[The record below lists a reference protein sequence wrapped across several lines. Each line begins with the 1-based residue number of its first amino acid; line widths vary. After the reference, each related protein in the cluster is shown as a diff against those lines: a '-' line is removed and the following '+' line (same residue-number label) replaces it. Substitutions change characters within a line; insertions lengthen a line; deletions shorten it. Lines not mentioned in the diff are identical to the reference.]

1 MRQERRRPSVNHGM
15 KQRVMNQGF
24 QGAVPFAGR
33 PVGPVGPAGPVGL
46 GFAAALAAALLL
58 SVRPIAAAEVLD
70 ARTRALFDT
79 HCLDCHSTEK
89 HKGDLDLERLVR
101 TSAGATEPKVWQQV
115 LEQVS
120 LGEMPPKDRP
130 AMDERSRDQLMSGV
144 RAQLDRWARRNA
156 GDPGPVVLRRLSN
169 AEYTHTIRD
178 LTGVEALDPAR
189 EFPVDSA
196 AGEGFMNVGQSL
208 VMSPSLVT
216 KYLDAAKEVARHAVL
231 LPDGLAFSPNTSQR
245 DWTEE
250 RLAAIRAFYGR
261 YTRNGGGTSVNL
273 QGIRFD
279 TRDGGVLPLPEY
291 FEATLEMRA
300 QGGGSRRVGKSLE
313 AVARARGL
321 NARYL
326 ARLWEALNPP
336 EAPGPSPLLDAV
348 RTRWREAKP
357 GEGAAVAALVASWQ
371 QAVWRFTTVGHIGKR
386 DGPSAWQVP
395 VSPLAVSREV
405 RFKLPAPDA
414 SGQVGAFLV
423 ASDAGDGAD
432 ADVALWG
439 NPRLVVPGRPDVP
452 LGRLRSVI
460 RRVDE
465 ARGPLFSQAAAC
477 LEAAAGLTEVPAG
490 EALTA
495 LARSRNLDPQAF
507 AAWLEALGMRSGGT
521 RIEGHLTSPMDSAQ
535 GYAFIQGW
543 TGADALSV
551 TANASDRE
559 VRVPGLMRPHSVA
572 VHPSPS
578 RRVIVGWRAPSG
590 GTLRVEGLVQHS
602 HVECGNGVAW
612 ALELRRG
619 ATRQTLAS
627 GVSQGAKEVRFG
639 PFPTVPVGAGDV
651 VCLSVGPRDGNHSC
665 DLTRVDL
672 QLTDT
677 RDPAQAWSLSGD
689 VSPSILAGNPHADRL
704 GHPGV
709 WHFFSEPEARG
720 GALETPIPEGS
731 LLARWRAAATDDERR
746 ALSAGIQALFAPS
759 EPAGLGK
766 DSPDA
771 VLRRQWTSL
780 QGPLLGAVLRGV
792 LEASGPAGGL
802 DGAAGVPGAGPD
814 PSLFGRSPRSGA
826 RVAPQDLCVQAP
838 SVVEVR
844 IPADWA
850 AGGEL
855 VATVGLDA
863 SAGPEAS
870 VQMRILPRRPESLA
884 LVAGSVSAKGGKGTW
899 SDGELPM
906 QSDLPVLVAD
916 GSAARRRWDASL
928 ERFRAL
934 FPAALCYTKIVP
946 VDEVVTLTLY
956 YREDDA
962 LRRLLLGPDETAEL
976 ERLWSE
982 LHYVSQEA
990 FKRVDAYEQLWQYAT
1005 QDADPSAF
1013 TPMGEPIRRRA
1024 EAFRRLLVDTEPA
1037 HLQALAAFAARA
1049 YRRPLQEAE
1058 VDALK
1063 ALHGR
1068 LRGDGL
1074 THEEAVRSVLARVLV
1089 SPAFL
1094 YRAEQPGPGM
1104 AAARVSDLELATRL
1118 SYFLWASTPDAALM
1132 DAAARNRL
1140 HRPEVMRA
1148 QVGRMLRDP
1157 KVRRLSDEFA
1167 MAWLHLYDFDDLD
1180 EKSER
1185 HFPEFR
1191 GLRGAMREE
1200 TVRFFT
1206 DLFQNNGPVLDIL
1219 DADHSFLNAD
1229 LARFY
1234 GLSAAGFSGTNG
1246 WRRVSGLRSIGRG
1259 GILGQAATLARQS
1272 GASRTS
1278 PILRGNWISEVIL
1291 GEKLPKPPKDVPR
1304 LPEDESLDQ
1313 LTVRQ
1318 LTERHSTD
1326 PKCSGCH
1333 RRIDAYGFSLESF
1346 DAVGRFREKDLGG
1359 RPIDARAKA
1368 PDGTLLEGPAGL
1380 RHYLSHQRKQA
1391 FLRQF
1396 SRKLLGYALGRGV
1409 LLSDEPLLTD
1419 LQRKLSARDARV
1431 GTAIETI
1438 VASPQFV
1445 RIRGLDRPADE

>member
-1 MRQERRRPSVNHGM
+1 MQMATVATVARVGRRV
-15 KQRVMNQGF
+15 
-24 QGAVPFAGR
+24 
-33 PVGPVGPAGPVGL
+33 
-46 GFAAALAAALLL
+46 AALLTVAL
-58 SVRPIAAAEVLD
+58 GSVVSTTAAEALD
-70 ARTRALFDT
+70 AKTRALFEA
-79 HCLDCHSTEK
+79 HCLDCHSTAK
-89 HKGDLDLERLVR
+89 HKGDLDLERFMQPSPGP
-101 TSAGATEPKVWQQV
+101 TDPKVWQQV

-130 AMDERSRDQLMSGV
+130 PMDDKSREQLMGGV
-144 RAQLDRWARRNA
+144 RALLNRWARMNA

-169 AEYTHTIRD
+169 AEYTYTIRD
-178 LTGVEALDPAR
+178 LTGVETLDPAR

-216 KYLDAAKEVARHAVL
+216 KYLDAAKEVARHAVF
-231 LPDGLAFSPNTSQR
+231 LPDGLGFSASTSQR

-250 RLAAIRAFYGR
+250 RLTAIREFYGR

-279 TRDGGVLPLPEY
+279 TRDGGVLPLAEY
-291 FEATLEMRA
+291 FDATLEWRGSA
-300 QGGGSRRVGKSLE
+300 SGKSRRSE
-313 AVARARGL
+313 ADVEALARTRGL

-326 ARLWEALNPP
+326 DRLWAELNQP
-336 EAPGPSPLLDAV
+336 EASSPLLDQV
-348 RTRWREAKP
+348 RARWRQAKP
-357 GEGAAVAALVASWQ
+357 GEGAAVASVVESWQ
-371 QAVWRFTTVGHIGKR
+371 RAVWRFTTVGHIGKR
-386 DGPSAWQVP
+386 DGPTAWQVP
-395 VSPLAVSREV
+395 VSPLAAAREV
-405 RFKLPAPDA
+405 RLKFPVADA
-414 SGQVGAFLV
+414 SGQVSAFLV
-423 ASDAGDGAD
+423 ASDAGDGAESD
-432 ADVALWG
+432 LALWS

-452 LGRLRSVI
+452 LARVRSLIHRMDQV
-460 RRVDE
+460 
-465 ARGPLFSQAAAC
+465 RGPLFAQAGAC
-477 LEAAAGLTEVPAG
+477 LEAAAGLTEVPSG

-495 LARSRNLDPQAF
+495 LARSKGLDPQAF
-507 AAWLEALGMRSGGT
+507 GAWLEALGMRPGGT
-521 RIEGHLTSPMDSAQ
+521 RIEGHMTSSMESAQ

-578 RRVIVGWRAPSG
+578 RRVIVGWRAPLG
-590 GTLRVEGLVQHS
+590 ATLRVEGLVQHS
-602 HVECGNGVAW
+602 HTECGNGVSW
-612 ALELRRG
+612 VLELRRG
-619 ATRQTLAS
+619 GTRQTLAS
-627 GVSQGAKEVRFG
+627 GVSQGAQEVRFG
-639 PFPTVPVGAGDV
+639 PLPSVTVGVGDV

-677 RDPAQAWSLSGD
+677 RNPANAWSLSGD

-704 GHPGV
+704 GHPAV

-720 GALETPIPEGS
+720 GALETTIPEGS
-731 LLARWRAAATDDERR
+731 LLARWRASDSAEERR
-746 ALSAGIQALFAPS
+746 RWAADLQALFVS
-759 EPAGLGK
+759 EPSGLSQ
-766 DSPDA
+766 DAPDA
-771 VLRRQWTSL
+771 LLRRQWTSL
-780 QGPLLGAVLRGV
+780 QGPLLGALLRSFV
-792 LEASGPAGGL
+792 QQPEPGPGAVGTAVAGGS
-802 DGAAGVPGAGPD
+802 ASAAGPD
-814 PSLFGRSPRSGA
+814 PALFGTHPVGGA
-826 RVAPQDLCVQAP
+826 RIAPQDLCVKAP
-838 SVVEVR
+838 SVIEVR
-844 IPADWA
+844 IPAEWA
-850 AGGEL
+850 TGGEL
-855 VATVGLDA
+855 VATAGLDA
-863 SAGPEAS
+863 MAGPEAS
-870 VQMRILPRRPESLA
+870 VQMQILPQRPASLG
-884 LVAGSVSAKGGKGTW
+884 LVAGAVSTKGGKGTW

-916 GSAARRRWDASL
+916 ASAARRRWDQGL

-962 LRRLLLGPDETAEL
+962 LRRLMLDPAETAEL
-976 ERLWSE
+976 ERLWAE
-982 LHYVSQEA
+982 LHYVSQDA
-990 FKRVDAYEQLWQYAT
+990 FKLVDAFEQLWQFAT

-1024 EAFRRLLVDTEPA
+1024 DAFRRLLVDTEPA
-1037 HLQALAAFAARA
+1037 HVRSLFAFAARA
-1049 YRRPLQEAE
+1049 YRRPLQESE
-1058 VDALK
+1058 IDALGS
-1063 ALHGR
+1063 LYVR

-1074 THEEAVRSVLARVLV
+1074 THEESIRGVLARVLV

-1094 YRAEQPGPGM
+1094 YRAEQPGPGVM
-1104 AAARVSDLELATRL
+1104 ATRVSDVELATRL

-1132 DAAARNRL
+1132 DAATLGRL
-1140 HRPEVMRA
+1140 HRPEVLRA
-1148 QVGRMLRDP
+1148 QVRRMLKDP
-1157 KVRRLSDEFA
+1157 KVERLATEFA
-1167 MAWLHLYDFDDLD
+1167 LAWLHLYDFESLD

-1234 GLSAAGFSGTNG
+1234 GVTSVSFARSNE
-1246 WRRVSGLRSIGRG
+1246 WKRVTGLRSMARG
-1259 GILGQAATLARQS
+1259 GILGQASTLARQS

-1304 LPEDESLDQ
+1304 LPEDESLEQ

-1318 LTERHSTD
+1318 LTEKHSTD

-1346 DAVGRFREKDLGG
+1346 DAVGRFRERDLGG
-1359 RPIDARAKA
+1359 RPIDVRVQA
-1368 PDGTLLEGPAGL
+1368 PDGTVLEGAAGL
-1380 RHYLSHQRKQA
+1380 RRYLSHQRKEA
-1391 FLRQF
+1391 FVRQF
-1396 SRKLLGYALGRGV
+1396 SRKLLGYSLGRGV
-1409 LLSDEPLLTD
+1409 LLSDEPLLAD
-1419 LQRKLSARDARV
+1419 LQRALSARDARV
-1431 GTAIETI
+1431 QSAIETI
-1438 VASPQFV
+1438 VTSPQFV
-1445 RIRGLDRPADE
+1445 RIRGMDRPSEE

>member
-1 MRQERRRPSVNHGM
+1 MDDM
-15 KQRVMNQGF
+15 KRGVMNPGSRGEDSPAVRRAGVVAGL
-24 QGAVPFAGR
+24 GAV
-33 PVGPVGPAGPVGL
+33 VV
-46 GFAAALAAALLL
+46 AAAVLL
-58 SVRPIAAAEVLD
+58 VAPRVHAAEALD
-70 ARTRALFDT
+70 ARTRSVFEA

-89 HKGDLDLERLVR
+89 HKGDLDLEHLVR
-101 TSAGATEPKVWQQV
+101 SSTGATEAKVWQQV
-115 LEQVS
+115 IEQVS

-130 AMDERSRDQLMSGV
+130 VMDAKSREQLMSGV
-144 RAQLDRWARRNA
+144 RSQLNRWARLNA

-178 LTGVEALDPAR
+178 LTGVPTLDPAR

-216 KYLDAAKEVARHAVL
+216 KYLDAAKEVARHTVF
-231 LPDGLAFSPNTSQR
+231 LPDGLGFSPSTSQR

-250 RLAAIRAFYGR
+250 RLTAIREFYGR

-279 TRDGGVLPLPEY
+279 TRDGGVLPLAEY
-291 FEATLEMRA
+291 FDATLELRA
-300 QGGGSRRVGKSLE
+300 AGGPRKQGARAIE
-313 AVARARGL
+313 AFAAARGL

-326 ARLWEALNPP
+326 GRLWDALNPSAPP
-336 EAPGPSPLLDAV
+336 EASPLLDTV
-348 RTRWREAKP
+348 RARWREAKP
-357 GEGAAVAALVASWQ
+357 AEGATVAAVVESWQ
-371 QAVWRFTTVGHIGKR
+371 RAVWRFTTVGHIGKR

-395 VSPLAVSREV
+395 VSPLAASREV
-405 RFKLPAPDA
+405 RLKLPAPDA
-414 SGQVGAFLV
+414 SGQVSAFLV
-423 ASDAGDGAD
+423 ASDAGDGSEPD
-432 ADVALWG
+432 LALWS
-439 NPRLVVPGRPDVP
+439 NPRLVVPGRPDMP
-452 LGRLRSVI
+452 LARVRSLI
-460 RRVDE
+460 RGVDQ
-465 ARGPLFSQAAAC
+465 ARGPLFAQAGAC
-477 LEAAAGLTEVPAG
+477 LEAAAGLTEVPSG

-507 AAWLEALGMRSGGT
+507 AAWLEALGMRPGGT
-521 RIEGHLTSPMDSAQ
+521 RIEGHMTSPMESAQ

-551 TANASDRE
+551 TANSSDRE

-578 RRVIVGWRAPSG
+578 RRVIVGWRGPVA
-590 GTLRVEGLVQHS
+590 GTFRVEGLVQHS
-602 HVECGNGVAW
+602 HIECGNGVSW
-612 ALELRRG
+612 TLELRRG

-639 PFPTVPVGAGDV
+639 PFPAVTVGPGDV

-672 QLTDT
+672 QVTDP
-677 RDPAQAWSLSGD
+677 RDPARAWSLSGD

-720 GALETPIPEGS
+720 GALETTIPEGS
-731 LLARWRAAATDDERR
+731 LLARWRAAASVDEQR
-746 ALSAGIQALFAPS
+746 ALATALQRLFSS
-759 EPAGLGK
+759 EPAELAK
-766 DSPDA
+766 ESPDA

-780 QGPLLGAVLRGV
+780 QGPLLGAVLRGLLQEPGQGLATAASV
-792 LEASGPAGGL
+792 ATSGP
-802 DGAAGVPGAGPD
+802 GPD
-814 PSLFGRSPRSGA
+814 PALFGSHPVGGP
-826 RVAPQDLCVQAP
+826 RVAPMDLCVKAP
-838 SVVEVR
+838 SVVEIR
-844 IPADWA
+844 LPAEWA

-855 VATVGLDA
+855 VATAGLDA

-870 VQMRILPRRPESLA
+870 VQMRILPRRPDSLA

-916 GSAARRRWDASL
+916 GGAAHRRWDASL

-946 VDEVVTLTLY
+946 VDEVVTLTLFH
-956 YREDDA
+956 REDDA
-962 LRRLLLGPDETAEL
+962 LRRLMLGPSENAEL

-982 LHYVSQEA
+982 LHYVSQDA
-990 FKRVDAYEQLWQYAT
+990 FKLVDAFEQLWQFAT

-1024 EAFRRLLVDTEPA
+1024 EAFRRLLVDTEPV
-1037 HLQALAAFAARA
+1037 HLQALVGFAAKA
-1049 YRRPLQEAE
+1049 YRRPLTATET
-1058 VDALK
+1058 DALK
-1063 ALHGR
+1063 GLYGR

-1074 THEEAVRSVLARVLV
+1074 THEESIRGVLARVLV
-1089 SPAFL
+1089 SPSFL
-1094 YRAEQPGPGM
+1094 YRAEQPGPGV
-1104 AAARVSDLELATRL
+1104 AAARVGDLELATRL
-1118 SYFLWASTPDAALM
+1118 SYFLWASTPDAELM
-1132 DAAARNRL
+1132 DAAVRNRL
-1140 HRPEVMRA
+1140 HRPEVLRA
-1148 QVGRMLRDP
+1148 QVRRMLKDP
-1157 KVRRLSDEFA
+1157 KVSRLAGEFA
-1167 MAWLHLYDFDDLD
+1167 LAWLHLYDFESLD

-1234 GLSAAGFSGTNG
+1234 GVSSTGFSGTND

-1318 LTERHSTD
+1318 LTEKHSTD

-1359 RPIDARAKA
+1359 RPIDVRAKA
-1368 PDGTLLEGPAGL
+1368 PDGTLLEGAAGL
-1380 RHYLSHQRKQA
+1380 RHYLSHQRKEA

-1396 SRKLLGYALGRGV
+1396 SRKLLGYSLGRGV
-1409 LLSDEPLLTD
+1409 LLSDEPLVAD

-1431 GTAIETI
+1431 GAAIETI
-1438 VASPQFV
+1438 VASPQFQ
-1445 RIRGLDRPADE
+1445 RIRGMDRPSDE

>member
-1 MRQERRRPSVNHGM
+1 M
-15 KQRVMNQGF
+15 KRGEMKAGF
-24 QGAVPFAGR
+24 QRSVRSPVLYPVRKLGHAVGWITAT
-33 PVGPVGPAGPVGL
+33 
-46 GFAAALAAALLL
+46 ALASMSLAG
-58 SVRPIAAAEVLD
+58 SVAAEALD
-70 ARTRALFDT
+70 AKTRVLFER
-79 HCLDCHSTEK
+79 HCLNCHSTAK
-89 HKGDLDLERLVR
+89 HKGDLDLEQVLQP
-101 TSAGATEPKVWQQV
+101 GAESTDPKVWQQV

-120 LGEMPPKDRP
+120 VGEMPPKDQP
-130 AMDERSRDQLMSGV
+130 VMDAKAREQLMAGV
-144 RAQLDRWARRNA
+144 RGLLDRWARKNA
-156 GDPGPVVLRRLSN
+156 GDPGPVVLRRLAN
-169 AEYTHTIRD
+169 AEYTYTIRD
-178 LTGVEALDPAR
+178 LTGVESLDPAR

-196 AGEGFMNVGQSL
+196 SGEGFMNVGQSL

-231 LPDGLAFSPNTSQR
+231 LPDGVRFSSSTSPR

-250 RLAAIRAFYGR
+250 RLAAIRQFYGR
-261 YTRNGGGTSVNL
+261 YTQNGGGTAVNL
-273 QGIRFD
+273 QGIQFD
-279 TRDGGVLPLPEY
+279 TRDGGVLPLARY
-291 FEATLEMRA
+291 LNATLELRA
-300 QGGGSRRVGKSLE
+300 AGRSRNATHLE
-313 AVARARGL
+313 ALARLRGL
-321 NARYL
+321 NVRYL
-326 ARLWEALNPP
+326 SLLWAELNQS
-336 EAPGPSPLLDAV
+336 EPSPLLDAV
-348 RTRWREAKP
+348 RARWREAKP
-357 GEGAAVAALVASWQ
+357 GEGAAVAAVVESWQ
-371 QAVWRFTTVGHIGKR
+371 RSVWRFTTVGHIGKR

-395 VSPLAVSREV
+395 ISPLATARET

-414 SGQVGAFLV
+414 SGEVRAFLV
-423 ASDAGDGAD
+423 SSDAGDGSA
-432 ADVALWG
+432 ADVALWS

-452 LGRLRSVI
+452 LSQLRSVI
-460 RRVDE
+460 HRLDQT
-465 ARGPLFSQAAAC
+465 RGPLFSQAAAC
-477 LEAAAGLTEVPAG
+477 LNAAAELTEVPSG

-495 LARSRNLDPQAF
+495 LARSNNLEPQVF

-521 RIEGHLTSPMDSAQ
+521 RIEGLITSTLESAQ
-535 GYAFIQGW
+535 GYSFIQGW
-543 TGADALSV
+543 TAADALSV
-551 TANASDRE
+551 TANSSDRE

-578 RRVIVGWRAPSG
+578 RRVIVGWRGPVA
-590 GTLRVEGLVQHS
+590 GTFKIEGLVQHS
-602 HVECGNGVAW
+602 HTECGNGVSW
-612 ALELRRG
+612 VLELRRG

-627 GVSQGAKEVRFG
+627 GVSQGSKEVRFG
-639 PFPTVPVGAGDV
+639 PLPSVTVGVGDV

-677 RDPAQAWSLSGD
+677 SIAAQVWSLSGD
-689 VSPSILAGNPHADRL
+689 VSPAILAGNPHADRL
-704 GHPGV
+704 GHPAV

-720 GALETPIPEGS
+720 GALETTIPEGS
-731 LLARWRAAATDDERR
+731 ILARWRAAASIEEKRR
-746 ALSAGIQALFAPS
+746 WAADLQALFSS

-766 DSPDA
+766 DAPDA

-780 QGPLLGAVLRGV
+780 QGPLLGAVLRGLV
-792 LEASGPAGGL
+792 QQPELAISASASAPQEGP
-802 DGAAGVPGAGPD
+802 GPE
-814 PSLFGRSPRSGA
+814 PALFGKNPLSASS
-826 RVAPQDLCVQAP
+826 RVAPQDLCVKAP

-844 IPADWA
+844 LPAEWA
-850 AGGEL
+850 VGGEL
-855 VATVGLDA
+855 VATATLDA

-870 VQMRILPRRPESLA
+870 VQMQLLPQRPASLA
-884 LVAGSVSAKGGKGTW
+884 LVPGAVSTKGGKGTW
-899 SDGELPM
+899 SDGELPT

-916 GSAARRRWDASL
+916 GGAARRRWDQGL

-956 YREDDA
+956 HREDDA
-962 LRRLLLGPDETAEL
+962 LRRLMLTPAETAEL

-982 LHYVSQEA
+982 LHYISQDA
-990 FKRVDAYEQLWQYAT
+990 FKLVDAFEQLWQFAT

-1024 EAFRRLLVDTEPA
+1024 DEFRRLLVDTEPA
-1037 HLQALAAFAARA
+1037 HLQSIFAFAARA
-1049 YRRPLQEAE
+1049 YRRPLQAGE

-1063 ALHGR
+1063 GLYGR

-1074 THEEAVRSVLARVLV
+1074 THEESVRGILARVLV

-1094 YRAEQPGPGM
+1094 YRAEQPGPGV
-1104 AAARVSDLELATRL
+1104 ASTRVSDMELATRL
-1118 SYFLWASTPDAALM
+1118 SYFLWASTPDAELM
-1132 DAAARNRL
+1132 AEAVAGRL
-1140 HRPEVMRA
+1140 HRPEVLRA
-1148 QVGRMLRDP
+1148 QARRMLKNP
-1157 KVRRLSDEFA
+1157 KVERLATEFA
-1167 MAWLHLYDFDDLD
+1167 LAWLHLYDFETLD

-1229 LARFY
+1229 LAGFY
-1234 GLSAAGFSGTNG
+1234 GVTSVSFTRSNE
-1246 WRRVSGLRSIGRG
+1246 WKRVTGLRPIARG
-1259 GILGQAATLARQS
+1259 GILGQASTLARQS

-1304 LPEDESLDQ
+1304 LPEDESLEQ

-1318 LTERHSTD
+1318 LTEKHSSD

-1346 DAVGRFREKDLGG
+1346 DAVGRFRERDLGG
-1359 RPIDARAKA
+1359 RALDVRAKVL
-1368 PDGTLLEGPAGL
+1368 DGTVLEGAAGL
-1380 RHYLSHQRKQA
+1380 RRYLSHQRKEA

-1396 SRKLLGYALGRGV
+1396 SRKLLGYSLGRGV
-1409 LLSDEPLLTD
+1409 LLSDEPLLSD
-1419 LQRKLSARDARV
+1419 LQRKLSSRDARV
-1431 GTAIETI
+1431 QGAVETI

-1445 RIRGLDRPADE
+1445 RIRGMDRKPEE

>member
-1 MRQERRRPSVNHGM
+1 MRQERQRESVDDGM
-15 KQRVMNQGF
+15 KRGLMNKGF
-24 QGAVPFAGR
+24 QGAVSPAVRRPGAVAG
-33 PVGPVGPAGPVGL
+33 VGAAVVMASALMLSGL
-46 GFAAALAAALLL
+46 LAM
-58 SVRPIAAAEVLD
+58 AAEGLD
-70 ARTRALFDT
+70 AKTRALFDA
-79 HCLDCHSTEK
+79 HCMDCHSTEK
-89 HKGDLDLERLVR
+89 HKGDLDLERFVR
-101 TSAGATEPKVWQQV
+101 PAAGPTDPKVWQQV

-130 AMDERSRDQLMSGV
+130 AMDDKSREQLMSGV
-144 RAQLDRWARRNA
+144 RALLNRWARLNA

-169 AEYTHTIRD
+169 AEYTYTLRD
-178 LTGVEALDPAR
+178 LTGVETLDPAR

-216 KYLDAAKEVARHAVL
+216 KYLDAAKEVARHAVF
-231 LPDGLAFSPNTSQR
+231 LPDGLVFSPSTSQR

-250 RLAAIRAFYGR
+250 RLGAIRAFYGR

-273 QGIRFD
+273 QGIQFD
-279 TRDGGVLPLPEY
+279 TRDGGVLPLAQY
-291 FEATLEMRA
+291 FDATLELRA
-300 QGGGSRRVGKSLE
+300 SAAGKPRKAE
-313 AVARARGL
+313 AEVEALARARKL

-326 ARLWEALNPP
+326 GRLWAELNQSEAS
-336 EAPGPSPLLDAV
+336 SPLLDQV
-348 RTRWREAKP
+348 RARWREAKP
-357 GEGAAVAALVASWQ
+357 GEGAAVAGVVESWQ
-371 QAVWRFTTVGHIGKR
+371 RAVWRFTTVGHIGKR

-395 VSPLAVSREV
+395 ISPLATARET

-414 SGQVGAFLV
+414 SGEVRAFLV
-423 ASDAGDGAD
+423 TSDAGDGSAS
-432 ADVALWG
+432 DVALWS
-439 NPRLVVPGRPDVP
+439 NPRLVVSGRPDVP
-452 LGRLRSVI
+452 LSRLRSVI
-460 RRVDE
+460 HRLDQT
-465 ARGPLFSQAAAC
+465 RGPLFSQAAAC
-477 LEAAAGLTEVPAG
+477 LNAAAELTEVPSG

-495 LARSRNLDPQAF
+495 LARSKNLDPQVF

-521 RIEGHLTSPMDSAQ
+521 RIEGLITSTLESAQ
-535 GYAFIQGW
+535 GYSFIQGW
-543 TGADALSV
+543 TGVDALSV
-551 TANASDRE
+551 LANSSDRE

-578 RRVIVGWRAPSG
+578 RRVIVGWRGPVA
-590 GTLRVEGLVQHS
+590 GTFKIEGLVQHS
-602 HVECGNGVAW
+602 HTECGNGVSW
-612 ALELRRG
+612 VVELRRG

-639 PFPTVPVGAGDV
+639 PLPPVTVSVGDV

-672 QLTDT
+672 QLSDT
-677 RDPAQAWSLSGD
+677 ANAAQTWSLSGD
-689 VSPSILAGNPHADRL
+689 VSPAILAGNPHADRM

-720 GALETPIPEGS
+720 SAIETSIPEGS
-731 LLARWRAAATDDERR
+731 LLARWRAAASMAEKRGLAAD
-746 ALSAGIQALFAPS
+746 LQALFSS

-766 DSPDA
+766 DAPDA
-771 VLRRQWTSL
+771 VLRHQWTSL
-780 QGPLLGAVLRGV
+780 QGPLLGAVLRGLLQQPEPV
-792 LEASGPAGGL
+792 ISESASAAQQGP
-802 DGAAGVPGAGPD
+802 GPD
-814 PSLFGRSPRSGA
+814 PALFGKNPVSAS
-826 RVAPQDLCVQAP
+826 RVAPQDLCVKAP

-844 IPADWA
+844 LPAEWA

-855 VATVGLDA
+855 VATAALDA

-870 VQMRILPRRPESLA
+870 VQMQMLPQRPASLA
-884 LVAGSVSAKGGKGTW
+884 LVPGAVSTKGGKGTW

-916 GSAARRRWDASL
+916 GGAARRHWEQGL
-928 ERFRAL
+928 ERFRGL

-962 LRRLLLGPDETAEL
+962 LRRLMLTPAETAEL

-982 LHYVSQEA
+982 LHYVSQDA
-990 FKRVDAYEQLWQYAT
+990 FKLVDAFEQLWQFAT

-1024 EAFRRLLVDTEPA
+1024 DEFRRLLVDTEPA
-1037 HLQALAAFAARA
+1037 HLQSLFAFAAKA
-1049 YRRPLQEAE
+1049 YRRPLQESE
-1058 VDALK
+1058 IDALGM
-1063 ALHGR
+1063 LYVR

-1074 THEEAVRSVLARVLV
+1074 THEESIRGVLARVLV

-1094 YRAEQPGPGM
+1094 YRAEQPAPGVLS
-1104 AAARVSDLELATRL
+1104 ARVRDLELATRL
-1118 SYFLWASTPDAALM
+1118 SYFLWASAPDAELLAE
-1132 DAAARNRL
+1132 AARGRL
-1140 HRPEVMRA
+1140 HRPEVLKVQTR
-1148 QVGRMLRDP
+1148 RMLHDP
-1157 KVRRLSDEFA
+1157 KVRRLATEFA
-1167 MAWLHLYDFDDLD
+1167 LAWLHLYDFETLD

-1219 DADHSFLNAD
+1219 DADHSFLNDD

-1234 GLSAAGFSGTNG
+1234 GVTSVGFANSNE
-1246 WRRVSGLRSIGRG
+1246 WRRVSGLRPLGRG
-1259 GILGQAATLARQS
+1259 GILGQASTLARQS

-1318 LTERHSTD
+1318 LTERHSSD

-1359 RPIDARAKA
+1359 RPIDVRAKA
-1368 PDGTLLEGPAGL
+1368 PDGTMLEGAAGL
-1380 RHYLSHQRKQA
+1380 RRYLSHQRKEA

-1396 SRKLLGYALGRGV
+1396 SRKLLGYSLGRGV
-1409 LLSDEPLLTD
+1409 MLSDEPLLSE

-1431 GTAIETI
+1431 GTALETI
-1438 VASPQFV
+1438 VASPQFLK
-1445 RIRGLDRPADE
+1445 IRGMDRPFDE

>member
-1 MRQERRRPSVNHGM
+1 VALGS
-15 KQRVMNQGF
+15 
-24 QGAVPFAGR
+24 AVSTTA
-33 PVGPVGPAGPVGL
+33 V
-46 GFAAALAAALLL
+46 
-58 SVRPIAAAEVLD
+58 EVLD
-70 ARTRALFDT
+70 AKTRALFEA
-79 HCLDCHSTEK
+79 HCLNCHSTAK
-89 HKGDLDLERLVR
+89 HKGDLDLERFMR
-101 TSAGATEPKVWQQV
+101 PSAAPTDPKVWQQV

-120 LGEMPPKDRP
+120 LGEMPPKDQTP
-130 AMDERSRDQLMSGV
+130 MDDKSREQLMSGV
-144 RAQLDRWARRNA
+144 RSLLNRWARLNA

-169 AEYTHTIRD
+169 AEYTYTIRD
-178 LTGVEALDPAR
+178 LTGVPTLDPAR

-216 KYLDAAKEVARHAVL
+216 KYLDAAKGVARHAVF
-231 LPDGLAFSPNTSQR
+231 LPNGLGFSASTSQR

-250 RLAAIRAFYGR
+250 RLAAIRGFYGR

-273 QGIRFD
+273 QGIQFD
-279 TRDGGVLPLPEY
+279 TRDGGVLPLAQY
-291 FEATLEMRA
+291 FDATLELRA
-300 QGGGSRRVGKSLE
+300 SVVGKSRKSEAELE
-313 AVARARGL
+313 TLARNRGL

-326 ARLWEALNPP
+326 GRLWVELNQP
-336 EAPGPSPLLDAV
+336 EASSPLLDQV
-348 RTRWREAKP
+348 RARWRQAKP
-357 GEGAAVAALVASWQ
+357 GEGASVASVVESWQ
-371 QAVWRFTTVGHIGKR
+371 RAVWRFTTVGHIGKR

-395 VSPLAVSREV
+395 VSPLAAAREV
-405 RFKLPAPDA
+405 RLKFPVPDA
-414 SGQVGAFLV
+414 SGQVTAFLV
-423 ASDAGDGAD
+423 ASDAGDGSEAD
-432 ADVALWG
+432 LALWS

-452 LGRLRSVI
+452 LARVRSLI
-460 RRVDE
+460 HRVDQ
-465 ARGPLFSQAAAC
+465 ARGPLFARAGAC
-477 LEAAAGLTEVPAG
+477 LEAAAGLTEVPSG

-495 LARSRNLDPQAF
+495 LARSKGLDPQAF
-507 AAWLEALGMRSGGT
+507 AAWLEALGMRPGGT
-521 RIEGHLTSPMDSAQ
+521 RIEGHLTSSMESAQ
-535 GYAFIQGW
+535 GYSFIQGW

-578 RRVIVGWRAPSG
+578 RRVIVGWRAPLG

-602 HVECGNGVAW
+602 HTECGNGVSW
-612 ALELRRG
+612 VLELRRG

-639 PFPTVPVGAGDV
+639 PFPAVPVGLGDV

-677 RDPAQAWSLSGD
+677 RNPAQAWSLSGD

-704 GHPGV
+704 GHPAV

-720 GALETPIPEGS
+720 GALETLIPEGS
-731 LLARWRAAATDDERR
+731 LLARWRAAGSIEERR
-746 ALSAGIQALFAPS
+746 GLSAELQALFGSS
-759 EPAGLGK
+759 EPAGLAK

-780 QGPLLGAVLRGV
+780 QGPLLGAVLRS
-792 LEASGPAGGL
+792 LLQESEPAATASASVGSTQ
-802 DGAAGVPGAGPD
+802 AGPGPE
-814 PSLFGRSPRSGA
+814 PSLFGKNPVSGA
-826 RVAPQDLCVQAP
+826 VIARQDLCVKAP
-838 SVVEVR
+838 SVVEIR
-844 IPADWA
+844 LPAEWA

-855 VATVGLDA
+855 VATAGLEA
-863 SAGPEAS
+863 SAGSEAS
-870 VQMRILPRRPESLA
+870 VQMQILPQRPASLA
-884 LVAGSVSAKGGKGTW
+884 LVAGAVSARGGKGTW

-906 QSDLPVLVAD
+906 QSDLPVLVVD
-916 GSAARRRWDASL
+916 SGAARRRWDASL

-946 VDEVVTLTLY
+946 VDEVVTLTLF

-962 LRRLLLGPDETAEL
+962 LRRLMLSPAETAEL
-976 ERLWSE
+976 ERLWAE
-982 LHYVSQEA
+982 LHYVSQDA
-990 FKRVDAYEQLWQYAT
+990 FKLVDAFEQLWQFAT

-1024 EAFRRLLVDTEPA
+1024 DEFRRLLADTEPV
-1037 HLQALAAFAARA
+1037 HLQSLFAFAAKA
-1049 YRRPLQEAE
+1049 YRRPLQESE
-1058 VDALK
+1058 IDALGS
-1063 ALHGR
+1063 LYVR

-1074 THEEAVRSVLARVLV
+1074 THEESVRGVLARVLV
-1089 SPAFL
+1089 SPTFL
-1094 YRAEQPGPGM
+1094 YRAEQPGPGV
-1104 AAARVSDLELATRL
+1104 ASARVSDLELATRL
-1118 SYFLWASTPDAALM
+1118 SYFLWASAPDAELLAE
-1132 DAAARNRL
+1132 AARGRL
-1140 HRPEVMRA
+1140 HRPEVLKA
-1148 QVGRMLRDP
+1148 QTRRMLQDP
-1157 KVRRLSDEFA
+1157 KVRRLATEFA
-1167 MAWLHLYDFDDLD
+1167 LAWLHLYDFESLD

-1191 GLRGAMREE
+1191 GLRGVMREE

-1206 DLFQNNGPVLDIL
+1206 DLFQNNGPVLEIL
-1219 DADHSFLNAD
+1219 DADHSFLNVD

-1234 GLSAAGFSGTNG
+1234 GVSTNGFSVSDE
-1246 WRRVSGLRSIGRG
+1246 WRRVSGLRSLGRG

-1291 GEKLPKPPKDVPR
+1291 GEKLPKPPKEVPR
-1304 LPEDESLDQ
+1304 LPEDESLEQ

-1318 LTERHSTD
+1318 LTEKHSTD

-1359 RPIDARAKA
+1359 RPIDARVQA

-1380 RHYLSHQRKQA
+1380 RHYLSHQRKEA

-1396 SRKLLGYALGRGV
+1396 GRKLLGYSLGRGV
-1409 LLSDEPLLTD
+1409 LLSDEPLLSD

-1438 VASPQFV
+1438 VVSPQFV
-1445 RIRGLDRPADE
+1445 RIRGMDCPADE

>member
-1 MRQERRRPSVNHGM
+1 MATVATVARVGRRV
-15 KQRVMNQGF
+15 V
-24 QGAVPFAGR
+24 
-33 PVGPVGPAGPVGL
+33 
-46 GFAAALAAALLL
+46 ALLTVAL
-58 SVRPIAAAEVLD
+58 GSAVSTTAAEALD
-70 ARTRALFDT
+70 AKTRALFEA
-79 HCLDCHSTEK
+79 HCLDCHSTAQ
-89 HKGDLDLERLVR
+89 HKGDFDLERFMQPSPGP
-101 TSAGATEPKVWQQV
+101 TDPKVWQQV

-130 AMDERSRDQLMSGV
+130 PMDDKSREHLMGGV
-144 RAQLDRWARRNA
+144 RALLNRWARMNA

-169 AEYTHTIRD
+169 AEYTYTIGD
-178 LTGVEALDPAR
+178 LTGVETLDPAR

-216 KYLDAAKEVARHAVL
+216 KYLDAAKEVARHAVF
-231 LPDGLAFSPNTSQR
+231 LPDGLGFSASTSQR

-250 RLAAIRAFYGR
+250 RLAAIREFYGR

-279 TRDGGVLPLPEY
+279 TRDGGVLPLAEY
-291 FEATLEMRA
+291 FDATLELRSA
-300 QGGGSRRVGKSLE
+300 GRSRGEVRLAGL
-313 AVARARGL
+313 ARQRGL

-326 ARLWEALNPP
+326 GRLWQALN
-336 EAPGPSPLLDAV
+336 EAEASPLMDAV
-348 RTRWREAKP
+348 RARWREAKP
-357 GEGAAVAALVASWQ
+357 GEGAAVAAVVESWQ
-371 QAVWRFTTVGHIGKR
+371 RSVWRFTTVGHIGKR

-395 VSPLAVSREV
+395 ISPLATAREA
-405 RFKLPAPDA
+405 RLKLPAPDA
-414 SGQVGAFLV
+414 SGQVSAFLV
-423 ASDAGDGAD
+423 TSDAGDGSAS
-432 ADVALWG
+432 DVAVWSH
-439 NPRLVVPGRPDVP
+439 PRLVVPGRPEIP
-452 LGRLRSVI
+452 LSRLRSVI
-460 RRVDE
+460 HRLDQT
-465 ARGPLFSQAAAC
+465 RGPLFSQAAAC
-477 LEAAAGLTEVPAG
+477 LNAAAELTEVPSG
-490 EALTA
+490 EALIA
-495 LARSRNLDPQAF
+495 WARSKNLDPQVF
-507 AAWLEALGMRSGGT
+507 AAWLEALGLRSGGT
-521 RIEGHLTSPMDSAQ
+521 RIEGHMTSSMESAQ
-535 GYAFIQGW
+535 GYSFIQGW

-578 RRVIVGWRAPSG
+578 RRVIVGWRGPVA
-590 GTLRVEGLVQHS
+590 GTFRVEGVVQHS
-602 HVECGNGVAW
+602 HIECGNGVSW
-612 ALELRRG
+612 VLELRRG
-619 ATRQTLAS
+619 GTRQTLAS
-627 GVSQGAKEVRFG
+627 GVSQGAQEVRFG
-639 PFPTVPVGAGDV
+639 PLPSVTVGVGDV

-677 RDPAQAWSLSGD
+677 RNPAQAWSLSGD

-704 GHPGV
+704 GHPAV

-720 GALETPIPEGS
+720 GALETSIPEGS
-731 LLARWRAAATDDERR
+731 LLARWRASDSAEERR
-746 ALSAGIQALFAPS
+746 RWAADLQALFAPS
-759 EPAGLGK
+759 EPTGLVK

-780 QGPLLGAVLRGV
+780 QGPLLGALLRD
-792 LEASGPAGGL
+792 LLQRPE
-802 DGAAGVPGAGPD
+802 GVPSAAAMSAASAAGPD
-814 PSLFGRSPRSGA
+814 PALFGTHPVGGA
-826 RVAPQDLCVQAP
+826 RIAPQDLCVKAP
-838 SVVEVR
+838 SVIEVR
-844 IPADWA
+844 IPAEWA

-855 VATVGLDA
+855 VATAGLDA
-863 SAGPEAS
+863 TAGPEAS
-870 VQMRILPRRPESLA
+870 VQMQILPQRPASLG
-884 LVAGSVSAKGGKGTW
+884 LVAGAVSTKGGKGTW

-916 GSAARRRWDASL
+916 ASAARRRWDQGL

-946 VDEVVTLTLY
+946 VDEVVTLTLF

-962 LRRLLLGPDETAEL
+962 LRRLMLDPAETAEL
-976 ERLWSE
+976 ERLWAE
-982 LHYVSQEA
+982 LHYVSQDA
-990 FKRVDAYEQLWQYAT
+990 FKLVDAFEQLWQFAT

-1024 EAFRRLLVDTEPA
+1024 DAFRRLLVDTEPA
-1037 HLQALAAFAARA
+1037 HVRSLFAFAARA
-1049 YRRPLQEAE
+1049 YRRPLQESE
-1058 VDALK
+1058 IDALGS
-1063 ALHGR
+1063 LYVR

-1074 THEEAVRSVLARVLV
+1074 THEESIRGVLARVLV

-1094 YRAEQPGPGM
+1094 YRAEQPGPGVM
-1104 AAARVSDLELATRL
+1104 ATRVSDVELATRL

-1132 DAAARNRL
+1132 DAATRGRL
-1140 HRPEVMRA
+1140 HRPEVLRA
-1148 QVGRMLRDP
+1148 QVRRMLKDP
-1157 KVRRLSDEFA
+1157 KVERLATEFA
-1167 MAWLHLYDFDDLD
+1167 LAWLHLYDFESLD

-1234 GLSAAGFSGTNG
+1234 GVTSVSFARSDE
-1246 WRRVSGLRSIGRG
+1246 WKRVTGLRSMARG
-1259 GILGQAATLARQS
+1259 GILGQASTLARQS

-1318 LTERHSTD
+1318 LTEKHSTD

-1346 DAVGRFREKDLGG
+1346 DAVGRFRERDLGG
-1359 RPIDARAKA
+1359 RSIDVRVQA
-1368 PDGTLLEGPAGL
+1368 PDGTVLEGAAGL
-1380 RHYLSHQRKQA
+1380 RRYLSHQRKEA
-1391 FLRQF
+1391 FVRQF
-1396 SRKLLGYALGRGV
+1396 SRKLLGYSLGRGV
-1409 LLSDEPLLTD
+1409 LLSDEPLLAD
-1419 LQRKLSARDARV
+1419 LQRTLSARDARIQS
-1431 GTAIETI
+1431 AIETI
-1438 VASPQFV
+1438 VTSPQFV
-1445 RIRGLDRPADE
+1445 RIRGMDRPSEE

>member
-1 MRQERRRPSVNHGM
+1 MTTVATLARVGRR
-15 KQRVMNQGF
+15 
-24 QGAVPFAGR
+24 
-33 PVGPVGPAGPVGL
+33 
-46 GFAAALAAALLL
+46 AAALLTVAL
-58 SVRPIAAAEVLD
+58 GSVVSTTAAEALD
-70 ARTRALFDT
+70 TKTRALFDA
-79 HCLDCHSTEK
+79 HCLDCHSTAK
-89 HKGDLDLERLVR
+89 HKGDLDLERFMQPSPGP
-101 TSAGATEPKVWQQV
+101 TDPKVWQQV

-130 AMDERSRDQLMSGV
+130 PMDDKSREQLTSGV
-144 RAQLDRWARRNA
+144 RVLLNRWARLNA

-169 AEYTHTIRD
+169 AEYTYTIRD
-178 LTGVEALDPAR
+178 LTGLETLDPAR

-216 KYLDAAKEVARHAVL
+216 KYLDAAKEVARHAVF
-231 LPDGLAFSPNTSQR
+231 LPDGLGFSASTSQR

-250 RLAAIRAFYGR
+250 RLAAIREFYSR

-279 TRDGGVLPLPEY
+279 TRDGGVLPLAQY
-291 FEATLEMRA
+291 FDATLEWRGSA
-300 QGGGSRRVGKSLE
+300 SGKSRRSE
-313 AVARARGL
+313 ADVEALARTRGL

-326 ARLWEALNPP
+326 GRLWAELNQP
-336 EAPGPSPLLDAV
+336 EASSPLLDQV
-348 RTRWREAKP
+348 RARWRQAKP
-357 GEGAAVAALVASWQ
+357 GEGAAVASVVESWQ
-371 QAVWRFTTVGHIGKR
+371 RAVWRFTTVGHIGKR
-386 DGPSAWQVP
+386 DGPTAWQVP
-395 VSPLAVSREV
+395 VSPLAAAREV
-405 RFKLPAPDA
+405 RLKFPVADA
-414 SGQVGAFLV
+414 SGQVSAFLV
-423 ASDAGDGAD
+423 ASDAGDGAESD
-432 ADVALWG
+432 LARWS

-452 LGRLRSVI
+452 LARVRSLI
-460 RRVDE
+460 HRMDQ
-465 ARGPLFSQAAAC
+465 ARGPLFAQAGAC
-477 LEAAAGLTEVPAG
+477 LEAAAGLTEVPSG

-495 LARSRNLDPQAF
+495 LARSKGLDPQAF
-507 AAWLEALGMRSGGT
+507 AAWLEALGMRPGGT
-521 RIEGHLTSPMDSAQ
+521 RIEGHMTSSMESAQ
-535 GYAFIQGW
+535 GYSFIQGW

-559 VRVPGLMRPHSVA
+559 VRVPGLMRPRSVA

-578 RRVIVGWRAPSG
+578 RRVIVGWRAPLG
-590 GTLRVEGLVQHS
+590 ATLRVEGLVQHS
-602 HVECGNGVAW
+602 HTECGNGVSW
-612 ALELRRG
+612 TLELRRG

-639 PFPTVPVGAGDV
+639 PFPAMPVGAGDV

-677 RDPAQAWSLSGD
+677 RNPAQAWSLSGD

-704 GHPGV
+704 GHPAV

-720 GALETPIPEGS
+720 GALETLIPEGS
-731 LLARWRAAATDDERR
+731 LLARWRAAGSIEERR
-746 ALSAGIQALFAPS
+746 ALAAQLQALFGPS
-759 EPAGLGK
+759 EPTGLVE

-780 QGPLLGAVLRGV
+780 QGPLLGAVLRDLLQRPEGV
-792 LEASGPAGGL
+792 PSAAAMS
-802 DGAAGVPGAGPD
+802 AAGAAGPD
-814 PSLFGRSPRSGA
+814 PALFGKHPVGGA
-826 RVAPQDLCVQAP
+826 SVAPQDLCVKAP
-838 SVVEVR
+838 SVIEVR
-844 IPADWA
+844 IPAEWA

-855 VATVGLDA
+855 VATAGLDA
-863 SAGPEAS
+863 AAGPEAS
-870 VQMRILPRRPESLA
+870 VQMQILPQRPASLG
-884 LVAGSVSAKGGKGTW
+884 LVAGSVSTKGGKGTW

-916 GSAARRRWDASL
+916 DGAARRRWDQGL

-946 VDEVVTLTLY
+946 VDEVVTLTLF

-962 LRRLLLGPDETAEL
+962 LRRLMLDPAETAEL
-976 ERLWSE
+976 ERLWAE
-982 LHYVSQEA
+982 LHYVSQDA
-990 FKRVDAYEQLWQYAT
+990 FKLVDAFEQLWQFAT

-1024 EAFRRLLVDTEPA
+1024 DEFRRLLADTEPA
-1037 HLQALAAFAARA
+1037 HLKSLFGFAARA
-1049 YRRPLQEAE
+1049 YRRPLQESE
-1058 VDALK
+1058 IDALGS
-1063 ALHGR
+1063 LYVR

-1074 THEEAVRSVLARVLV
+1074 THEESVRGVLARVLV

-1094 YRAEQPGPGM
+1094 YRAEQPGPGV
-1104 AAARVSDLELATRL
+1104 AATRISDVELATRL

-1132 DAAARNRL
+1132 DAASRGRL
-1140 HRPEVMRA
+1140 HRPEVLRA
-1148 QVGRMLRDP
+1148 QVRRMLKDP
-1157 KVRRLSDEFA
+1157 KVERLATEFA
-1167 MAWLHLYDFDDLD
+1167 LAWLHLYDFESLD

-1206 DLFQNNGPVLDIL
+1206 DLFQNNGPVADIL

-1234 GLSAAGFSGTNG
+1234 GITSVSFTRSNE
-1246 WRRVSGLRSIGRG
+1246 WKRVTGLRSMARG
-1259 GILGQAATLARQS
+1259 GILGQASTLARQS

-1304 LPEDESLDQ
+1304 LPEDESLEQ

-1318 LTERHSTD
+1318 LTEKHSTD

-1346 DAVGRFREKDLGG
+1346 DAVGRFRERDLGG
-1359 RPIDARAKA
+1359 RPIDVRVQA
-1368 PDGTLLEGPAGL
+1368 PDGTVLEGAAGL
-1380 RHYLSHQRKQA
+1380 RRYLSHQRKEA
-1391 FLRQF
+1391 FVRQF
-1396 SRKLLGYALGRGV
+1396 SRKLLGYSLGRGV
-1409 LLSDEPLLTD
+1409 LLSDEPLLAD

-1431 GTAIETI
+1431 QSAIETI
-1438 VASPQFV
+1438 VTSPQFV
-1445 RIRGLDRPADE
+1445 RIRGMDRPSEE

>member
-1 MRQERRRPSVNHGM
+1 M
-15 KQRVMNQGF
+15 KQGVITAGF
-24 QGAVPFAGR
+24 PKPETY
-33 PVGPVGPAGPVGL
+33 PVRYPVRSSVRRMGSTL
-46 GFAAALAAALLL
+46 GWIAATALASMSLAG
-58 SVRPIAAAEVLD
+58 SAAAEGID
-70 ARTRALFDT
+70 AKTRLLFDR
-79 HCLDCHSTEK
+79 HCLNCHSTAK
-89 HKGDLDLERLVR
+89 HKGDLDLEQVLQP
-101 TSAGATEPKVWQQV
+101 GAESTDSKVWQQV

-120 LGEMPPKDRP
+120 ILEMPPKEEP
-130 AMDERSRDQLMSGV
+130 EMDAKAREQLLAGV
-144 RAQLDRWARRNA
+144 RGMLDRWARKNA

-169 AEYTHTIRD
+169 AEYTYTIRD
-178 LTGVEALDPAR
+178 LTGVDSIDPAR

-196 AGEGFMNVGQSL
+196 SGEGFMNVGQSL

-231 LPDGLAFSPNTSQR
+231 LPDGVRFSSSTSQR

-250 RLAAIRAFYGR
+250 RLAAIRQFYGR
-261 YTRNGGGTSVNL
+261 YTQNGGGTSVNL

-279 TRDGGVLPLPEY
+279 TRDGGVLPLARY
-291 FEATLEMRA
+291 LDATLELRA
-300 QGGGSRRVGKSLE
+300 VGRSRSAKDLE
-313 AVARARGL
+313 AAARHRGL
-321 NARYL
+321 NAQYL
-326 ARLWEALNPP
+326 GLLWKALNET
-336 EAPGPSPLLDAV
+336 EASPLLDQV
-348 RTRWREAKP
+348 RARWREAKP
-357 GEGAAVAALVASWQ
+357 GEGAAVAAVVESWQ
-371 QAVWRFTTVGHIGKR
+371 RSVWRFTTVGHIGKR

-395 VSPLAVSREV
+395 ISPLATARET
-405 RFKLPAPDA
+405 RFKLPVSDA
-414 SGQVGAFLV
+414 SGEVRAFLV
-423 ASDAGDGAD
+423 TSDAGDGSAS
-432 ADVALWG
+432 DVALWS

-452 LGRLRSVI
+452 LSRLRSVI
-460 RRVDE
+460 HRLDQT
-465 ARGPLFSQAAAC
+465 RGPLFSQAAAC
-477 LEAAAGLTEVPAG
+477 LNAAAELTEVPSG

-495 LARSRNLDPQAF
+495 LARSKNLDPQVF

-521 RIEGHLTSPMDSAQ
+521 RIEGLITSTLESAQ
-535 GYAFIQGW
+535 GYSFIQGW

-551 TANASDRE
+551 TANSSDRE

-578 RRVIVGWRAPSG
+578 RRVIVGWRGPVA
-590 GTLRVEGLVQHS
+590 GTFKIEGLVQHS
-602 HVECGNGVAW
+602 HTECGNGVSW
-612 ALELRRG
+612 VVELRRG

-639 PFPTVPVGAGDV
+639 PLPPVTVGVGDV

-672 QLTDT
+672 QLSDT
-677 RDPAQAWSLSGD
+677 ANAAQTWSLSGD
-689 VSPSILAGNPHADRL
+689 VSPAILAGNPHADRM

-720 GALETPIPEGS
+720 GAIETSIPEGS
-731 LLARWRAAATDDERR
+731 LLARWRAAASMAEKRGLAAD
-746 ALSAGIQALFAPS
+746 LQVLFAS
-759 EPAGLGK
+759 VPASLGK
-766 DSPDA
+766 DAPDA

-780 QGPLLGAVLRGV
+780 QGPLLGAVLRG
-792 LEASGPAGGL
+792 LLQQPELAISASASAAQEGP
-802 DGAAGVPGAGPD
+802 GPD
-814 PSLFGRSPRSGA
+814 PALFGKNPVSAS
-826 RVAPQDLCVQAP
+826 RVAPQDLCVKAP

-844 IPADWA
+844 LPAEWA

-855 VATVGLDA
+855 VATAALDP

-870 VQMRILPRRPESLA
+870 VQMQILPQRPVSLA
-884 LVAGSVSAKGGKGTW
+884 LVPGAVSTKGGKGTW

-916 GSAARRRWDASL
+916 GGAARRHWEQGL

-962 LRRLLLGPDETAEL
+962 LRRLMLTPAETAEL

-982 LHYVSQEA
+982 LHYVSQDA
-990 FKRVDAYEQLWQYAT
+990 FKLVDAFEQLWQFAT

-1024 EAFRRLLVDTEPA
+1024 DEFRRLLVDTEPA
-1037 HLQALAAFAARA
+1037 HLQSLFAFAAQA
-1049 YRRPLQEAE
+1049 YRRPLRESE
-1058 VDALK
+1058 IDALGN
-1063 ALHGR
+1063 LYVR

-1074 THEEAVRSVLARVLV
+1074 THEESVRGVLARVLV

-1094 YRAEQPGPGM
+1094 YRAEQPAPGVVST
-1104 AAARVSDLELATRL
+1104 RVSDVELATRL
-1118 SYFLWASTPDAALM
+1118 SYFLWASTPDAELM
-1132 DAAARNRL
+1132 AEAVAERL
-1140 HRPEVMRA
+1140 HRPEVLRA
-1148 QVGRMLRDP
+1148 QTRRMLKDP
-1157 KVRRLSDEFA
+1157 KIGRLATEFA
-1167 MAWLHLYDFDDLD
+1167 LAWLHLYDFETLD

-1234 GLSAAGFSGTNG
+1234 GVPSTGFANSNE
-1246 WRRVSGLRSIGRG
+1246 WRRVSGLRPLGRG
-1259 GILGQAATLARQS
+1259 GILGQASTLARQS

-1318 LTERHSTD
+1318 LTEKHSSD

-1346 DAVGRFREKDLGG
+1346 DAVGRFRDRDLGG
-1359 RPIDARAKA
+1359 RAIEVRAKA
-1368 PDGTLLEGPAGL
+1368 PDGTMLEGAAGL
-1380 RHYLSHQRKQA
+1380 RWYLSHQRKEA

-1396 SRKLLGYALGRGV
+1396 SRKLLGYSLGRGV
-1409 LLSDEPLLTD
+1409 MLSDEPLLSD
-1419 LQRKLSARDARV
+1419 LQRKLSAREARV
-1431 GTAIETI
+1431 QGAVETI
-1438 VASPQFV
+1438 VSSSQFV
-1445 RIRGLDRPADE
+1445 RIRGMDRKPEE